1 MFTQYGKF
9 AEGGKEFVINTPD
22 LPRNWYNYLYTDHY
36 ITFTSQVGIG
46 QGFLQDRLGKRLTAV
61 EARGMYAHDGAE
73 GWNLAGLPV
82 ESEWEDYRCV
92 HGLGY
97 TVIRLKNRGILSEYG
112 LFVPNED
119 NPLRGYEVSW
129 VKLTNETSKIKT
141 LKVIS
146 YTDNSLDG
154 TYKYQGYN
162 TDRLD
167 YDGSANGLVFPVRE
181 EWNGEN
187 RDFAFFAV
195 CGQKLSG
202 YDCARNAF
210 IGPYDSAQTPKA
222 LKRGGCSNSA
232 CVAEKIGYAVQ
243 TTLTLKP
250 GETGFVSFA
259 VGLSENAEAASE
271 IVRRF
276 DTAQK
281 LENELKAVQRKYEE
295 IIGGVIFKTPDEN
308 LNCLMNYWLKYQ
320 TNMGSRWARVRHNGY
335 RDIASDTECLATFN
349 PKLAW
354 ERIKRLLTYQYSN
367 GYAPRTF
374 IDGKIR
380 DNNFADCTV
389 WLTFTV
395 YSIVCELGG
404 KALLNETVP
413 FNDGSEASV
422 YEHLRRSV
430 DFLYHFR
437 GLHGLIQIWGGD
449 WNDCMNLAGL
459 KHKGVSVWLSIAWYR
474 ANRQFGELAE
484 WLGKKEDAEMAR
496 VRGEEM
502 QKIVEQY
509 GWDEKGEYYIY
520 AYTDEDRKLGSFD
533 CEEGRIFLNPQMW
546 AVLSGISTDGR
557 EIRAMDRAEEELT
570 YELGTAV
577 STPAYTHRD
586 DGIGTM
592 TTKAPGVQ
600 ENGGVYLHAMC
611 WKLAVDALL
620 KREKNV
626 EKDLDSI
633 VPFRNPVVNGRAEPY
648 TLSNCY
654 MGRETGYRYG
664 TPGQSWRTASG
675 QWFVKAMVN
684 YVFGLLPTKDGLTV
698 NPCFPASW
706 NGAEITKSFRGGSY
720 HIVYKRTGR
729 SRVFADGKEI
739 PTNLLPPAGKMTEV
753 TVEF

>member
-1 MFTQYGKF
+1 MFTQYGSFLKD
-9 AEGGKEFVINTPD
+9 GREFEIRTPD
-22 LPRNWYNYLYTDHY
+22 LPRNWYNYFYTDY
-36 ITFTSQVGIG
+36 YVTFTSQVGIG

-61 EARGMYAHDGAE
+61 EARGMYVHDGRA
-73 GWNLAGLPV
+73 GWNLAGLPA
-82 ESEWEDYRCV
+82 ENEWEDYRCI

-97 TVIRLKNRGILSEYG
+97 TVIALKNRGIRSEYG
-112 LFVPNED
+112 LFVPNEG
-119 NPLRGYEVSW
+119 NALRGYEVAW
-129 VKLTNETSKIKT
+129 VKLTNETNESRT
-141 LKVIS
+141 LNVIS

-167 YDGSANGLVFPVRE
+167 YNAAFNGLLFPVRE
-181 EWNGEN
+181 EWDGEM
-187 RDFAFFAV
+187 RDFAFFAL

-210 IGPYDSAQTPKA
+210 IGPYGSVQAPKA
-222 LKRGGCSNSA
+222 LKRGGCSGSA
-232 CVAEKIGYAVQ
+232 CVAEKIGYAIQ
-243 TTLTLKP
+243 STLTLEP
-250 GETGFVSFA
+250 GESGFASFA
-259 VGLSENAEAASE
+259 VGFSENAEAASE
-271 IVRRF
+271 IMGRF
-276 DTAQK
+276 DSEEKVQ
-281 LENELKAVQRKYEE
+281 NELRQVYEKYAG
-295 IIGGVIFKTPDEN
+295 IIDGVTFKTPDEN

-335 RDIASDTECLATFN
+335 RDIASDTECLAAFN
-349 PKLAW
+349 PGLAW

-374 IDGKIR
+374 IDGKIK

-395 YSIVCELGG
+395 YSIVCELGDT
-404 KALLNETVP
+404 ALLNETVP

-449 WNDCMNLAGL
+449 WNDCINLAGL
-459 KHKGVSVWLSIAWYR
+459 EHKGVSVWLTIAWYR
-474 ANRQFGELAE
+474 ANRQFGEMAK
-484 WLGKKEDAEMAR
+484 WLGKTDDAEQAR

-502 QKIVEQY
+502 RDLVERY
-509 GWDEKGEYYIY
+509 GWDEKGKYYIY
-520 AYTDEDRKLGSFD
+520 AYTDQDRKLGSSD
-533 CEEGRIFLNPQMW
+533 CEEGRIFLNPQLW
-546 AVLSGISTDGR
+546 AVLSGISTGGR
-557 EIRAMDRAEEELT
+557 EICAMDRAEEELT

-611 WKLAVDALL
+611 WKLAADAIL
-620 KREKNV
+620 KRERNV
-626 EKDLDSI
+626 QKDLDSI

-675 QWFVKAMVN
+675 QWFIKAMTN
-684 YVFGLLPTKDGLTV
+684 YVFGLLPTREGLAV
-698 NPCFPASW
+698 NPCLPSEW
-706 NGAEITKSFRGGSY
+706 NEAEITKAFRGGNY
-720 HIVYKRTGR
+720 HIVYKRTGKR
-729 SRVFADGKEI
+729 RVIADGKEI
-739 PTNLLPPAGKMTEV
+739 PGEVLPPAGKMTEV
-753 TVEF
+753 IVEF